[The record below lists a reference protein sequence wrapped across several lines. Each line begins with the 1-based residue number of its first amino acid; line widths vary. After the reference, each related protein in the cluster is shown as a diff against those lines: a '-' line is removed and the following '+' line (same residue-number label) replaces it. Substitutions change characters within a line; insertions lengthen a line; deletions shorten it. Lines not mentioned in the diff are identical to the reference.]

1 MRVALPTSLPQP
13 LTSFIGREQEI
24 AAIWRLLAGARL
36 LTLTGTGGSGK
47 TRLALQVAAAV
58 ADDFRD
64 GVLFVPLAALRDPA
78 LVIPTVAGALGLT
91 EAGGRPL
98 VESLKQ
104 HLRDRQL
111 LLVLDNFE
119 QVSAAAPAVADLL
132 EACPEVRALISSRAA
147 LHVYGEQEFA
157 VPPLALPPDA
167 GAAGALPDSEAVR
180 LFVARARENS
190 PDFQLTPEN
199 AAAVVEICRRLDGL
213 PLAIE
218 LAAARLKIL
227 SPAAMLARLVDSAGA
242 PTLRLL
248 TGGARNLPPRQQT
261 LREAIAWSYDLL
273 DPAEQALFRRLAVF
287 AGGCTLEAAEAVADE
302 SGSGAA
308 PPILD
313 GVASLIDKSLLVRA
327 GRPNQEP
334 RFTMLAT
341 IREYGLERLEESGEA
356 VQVRDR
362 HAAYYQALAT
372 STEPALR
379 GRQQVAWLAQLEAE
393 HDNLR
398 AALGWTL
405 ERQDIPAALRMAG
418 ALGWFW
424 NLRGHFSEGRAW
436 LERVM
441 AVVPLDAQTQA
452 RALVLNWAGVLAF
465 RQGDIDRAAALLQ
478 ESAAIFR
485 AVGDSGGLAYA
496 LVVLGLIVLY
506 QGDPARARRLL
517 EESVARFRTEG
528 NTWGVALALRNLGE
542 VATTEGDPAARRA
555 LLEDSVRLF
564 RAVGDNWGLALALNN
579 AGDVVRGQGDA
590 GQAAH
595 LLAESLALFREL
607 GDKQGIAWCLAQM
620 AGAAAQAGQAERAAR
635 IFGAVAALLESIDA
649 RLDPVDRAEYTQNV
663 AAVRAHLGEPAF
675 AAAWAEGA
683 ALSLDAALADAAAP
697 PTPAVLPALAPSAAA
712 GPDALTP
719 REIDVLRLL
728 AAGLTDAQ
736 IAGQLSLSA
745 RTVQTH
751 VRSIY
756 SKLDLTT
763 RSAATRYA
771 IEHHLA

>member
-1 MRVALPTSLPQP
+1 MRVVRPTNLPQP

-24 AAIWRLLAGARL
+24 AAIRRLLGSARL

-47 TRLALQVAAAV
+47 TRLAQQVAAAV

-64 GVLFVPLAALRDPA
+64 GVLFVPLAALRDAA
-78 LVIPTVAGALGLT
+78 LVIPTIAGALGLT

-98 VESLKQ
+98 VESLQQ

-119 QVSAAAPAVADLL
+119 QVSEAAPAVVGLL
-132 EACPEVRALISSRAA
+132 EACPELRALITSRAA

-157 VPPLALPPDA
+157 VPPLALPSDS

-190 PDFQLTPEN
+190 PDFQLTAEN

-227 SPAAMLARLVDSAGA
+227 SPATILARLAGSAGA

-248 TGGARNLPPRQQT
+248 TGGARNLPARQQT

-273 DPAEQALFRRLAVF
+273 DPAEQTLFRRLAVF
-287 AGGCTLEAAEAVADE
+287 AGGCTLEAAETVAGDA
-302 SGSGAA
+302 SAGPALL
-308 PPILD
+308 ILD
-313 GVASLIDKSLLVRA
+313 GVASLIDKSLLLRT
-327 GRPNQEP
+327 GRPNSEP
-334 RFTMLAT
+334 RFSMLAT

-356 VQVRDR
+356 IGVRDR

-379 GRQQVAWLAQLEAE
+379 GRQQVDWLAQLEAE

-424 NLRGHFSEGRAW
+424 NLRGYFSEGRAW

-441 AVVPLDAQTQA
+441 AVVPPGERTQA

-465 RQGDIDRAAALLQ
+465 RQGDIVRAAALLD
-478 ESAAIFR
+478 ESAGIFR
-485 AVGDSGGLAYA
+485 DVGDSGGLAYA
-496 LVVLGLIVLY
+496 LVVLGLVVLY
-506 QGDPARARRLL
+506 QGDPARARQLL
-517 EESVARFRTEG
+517 EESVARFRADD

-542 VATTEGDPAARRA
+542 VATTEGDLATRRA
-555 LLEDSVRLF
+555 LLEESVRLV
-564 RAVGDNWGLALALNN
+564 REVGDNWGLALALNN

-595 LLAESLALFREL
+595 LFAESLALFREL

-620 AGAAAQAGQAERAAR
+620 AGAAAAAGQAERAAR
-635 IFGAVAALLESIDA
+635 IFGAVAALLESIAA
-649 RLDPVDRAEYTQNV
+649 RLDPVDRAEYAHSV
-663 AAVRAHLGEPAF
+663 AAVRAQLSEPAF

-683 ALSLDAALADAAAP
+683 ALSLDAILAYAAAP
-697 PTPAVLPALAPSAAA
+697 PNPPVLPAHAPSAAA
-712 GPDALTP
+712 DPDALTP
-719 REIDVLRLL
+719 REIEVLRLL

-736 IAGQLSLSA
+736 IADRLSLSA

-771 IEHHLA
+771 MEHHLA